1 MTISTERE
9 WEVTVSLTGV
19 LSLPWEDDDTAAIVE
34 QYLERSAGRGEI
46 VDQFRKLHNQ
56 RDLGLR
62 LNGYPVDVTID
73 DIELKET
80 EVQSSDTDPR
90 V

>member
-19 LSLPWEDDDTAAIVE
+19 LSVPWENYDTAAIVE
-34 QYLERSAGRGEI
+34 QYLGRSEGRGEI
-46 VDQFRKLHNQ
+46 ASQFKKLHSQ
-56 RDLGLR
+56 GGLGLR

-80 EVQSSDTDPR
+80 EVKSSDTDPR